1 MPTTVTGRYGTPEA
15 ARNAHEDFIDTGFP
29 SEKVF
34 LDKDKAEVK
43 VIASQSNERE
53 VREILD
59 RHQPAEVT
67 ATPT

>member
-1 MPTTVTGRYGTPEA
+1 MSTTVTSRYGDLQA
-15 ARNAHEDFIDTGFP
+15 ARNAREELIDKGFP

-59 RHQPAEVT
+59 SHQPAEVT